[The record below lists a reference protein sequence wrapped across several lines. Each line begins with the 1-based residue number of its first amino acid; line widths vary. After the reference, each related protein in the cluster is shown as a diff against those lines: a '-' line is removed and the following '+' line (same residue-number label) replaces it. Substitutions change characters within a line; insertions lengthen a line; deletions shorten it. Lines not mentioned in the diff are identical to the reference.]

1 MNRRRT
7 FQTNWTKNRRNGHIK
22 TPPNDDNSQQIV
34 KCALCSTESLPGSP
48 KYEYARSSSF
58 YMNIHQ
64 TLYFMSL
71 AGAAAGLFAWAAQAL
86 LALLIP
92 AGSPAWLSAV
102 MAAALLG
109 GFIGGFT
116 VAFDEKW
123 TGNRIQT
130 RWAAMGALIGFAA
143 GMLSGTLH
151 LPLRSALP
159 SALPLGTVLGWM
171 VTGALIGAGLGAR
184 WMSVNR
190 ARLAHGMIGGMCG
203 GFLGGM
209 VFGTLSQWLPGI
221 SQAVAFVLTGAGIS
235 FGIAFAPILL
245 RDAVL
250 RFVNSGDPR
259 ASSKLG
265 KKEWAI
271 QDGDSYVLGS
281 QTADLSKST
290 YGREV
295 DIFLPDGGV
304 APRHARIYGRD
315 GRFFVTRHPDVMSEA
330 GLRRFVLKAQNRSIT
345 APFELRDQTLIVLG
359 RTTLMFLA
367 KQKGGRER
375 R

>member
-1 MNRRRT
+1 
-7 FQTNWTKNRRNGHIK
+7 
-22 TPPNDDNSQQIV
+22 
-34 KCALCSTESLPGSP
+34 
-48 KYEYARSSSF
+48 
-58 YMNIHQ
+58 MNIYQ

-71 AGAAAGLFAWAAQAL
+71 AGGTAGLLAWASQSL
-86 LALLIP
+86 LVLLIP
-92 AGSPAWLSAV
+92 TGWPVWPSAV
-102 MAAALLG
+102 MAAAVLG

-123 TGNRIQT
+123 TGNRIQV
-130 RWAAMGALIGFAA
+130 RWVAMGAVIGFGA
-143 GMLSGTLH
+143 GMVSGALH
-151 LPLRSALP
+151 LPLRTALP
-159 SALPLGTVLGWM
+159 GALPLGTVLGWM
-171 VTGALIGAGLGAR
+171 VSGAMIGAGLGAR
-184 WMSVNR
+184 WISVNR
-190 ARLAHGMIGGMCG
+190 ARIGHGMMGGMCG
-203 GFLGGM
+203 GFLGGL

-221 SQAVAFVLTGAGIS
+221 SQAVAFLLTGAGIS

-250 RFVNSGDPR
+250 QFVNSGDPR

-265 KKEWAI
+265 KKEWAV
-271 QDGDSYVLGS
+271 QEGDSYVLGS
-281 QTADLSKST
+281 QSADLSKST

-295 DIFLPDGGV
+295 DIYLPDGSV

-345 APFELRDQTLIVLG
+345 SPYELRDQTLIVVG

-367 KQKGGRER
+367 RQKARHAR

>member
-1 MNRRRT
+1 
-7 FQTNWTKNRRNGHIK
+7 
-22 TPPNDDNSQQIV
+22 
-34 KCALCSTESLPGSP
+34 
-48 KYEYARSSSF
+48 
-58 YMNIHQ
+58 MNIYQ

-71 AGAAAGLFAWAAQAL
+71 AGGTAGLLAWASQAL
-86 LALLIP
+86 LVLLIP
-92 AGSPAWLSAV
+92 VGSPAWPSAV
-102 MAAALLG
+102 IAAALLG

-123 TGNRIQT
+123 AGNRVQI
-130 RWAAMGALIGFAA
+130 RWVAMGTLIGFGA
-143 GMLSGTLH
+143 GLISGAVH
-151 LPLRSALP
+151 LPLRNALP
-159 SALPLGTVLGWM
+159 GALSLGTVLGWL
-171 VTGALIGAGLGAR
+171 VSGAMIGAGLGAR
-184 WMSVNR
+184 WISVNR
-190 ARLAHGMIGGMCG
+190 ARLAHGMVGGMCG

-221 SQAVAFVLTGAGIS
+221 SQAIAFVLTGTGIS

-271 QDGDSYVLGS
+271 QEGDSYILGS
-281 QTADLSKST
+281 QSADLSKST

-295 DIFLPDGGV
+295 DIYLPDGMV

-315 GRFFVTRHPDVMSEA
+315 GRFYVTRHPDLMSEA
-330 GLRRFVLKAQNRSIT
+330 ALRRFVLKAQNRSVT
-345 APFELRDQTLIVLG
+345 SPFELHDQMLVIVG
-359 RTTLMFLA
+359 RTTLMFVA
-367 KQKGGRER
+367 KQKAGRSR
-375 R
+375 

>member
-1 MNRRRT
+1 
-7 FQTNWTKNRRNGHIK
+7 
-22 TPPNDDNSQQIV
+22 
-34 KCALCSTESLPGSP
+34 
-48 KYEYARSSSF
+48 
-58 YMNIHQ
+58 MNIYQ

-71 AGAAAGLFAWAAQAL
+71 AGATAGLLAWACQAL
-86 LALLIP
+86 LVLLIP
-92 AGSPAWLSAV
+92 AGSPAWPAAV

-116 VAFDEKW
+116 VAFDDKW
-123 TGNRIQT
+123 TGNRIQA
-130 RWAAMGALIGFAA
+130 RWVLMGALIGFVA
-143 GMLSGTLH
+143 GMLSGGLH
-151 LPLRSALP
+151 LPLRNALP
-159 SALPLGTVLGWM
+159 GALPLGTVLGWM

-184 WMSVNR
+184 WISVNR
-190 ARLAHGMIGGMCG
+190 ARLAHGMLGGMCG

-221 SQAVAFVLTGAGIS
+221 SQAIAFVLTGAGIS
-235 FGIAFAPILL
+235 FGIAFAPVLL
-245 RDAVL
+245 RDAML

-265 KKEWAI
+265 KKEWTI
-271 QDGDSYVLGS
+271 QEGDSYVLGS
-281 QTADLSKST
+281 QSADMSKTS

-295 DIFLPDGGV
+295 DIYLPDGSV

-345 APFELRDQTLIVLG
+345 SPYELRDQTLIVLG

-367 KQKGGRER
+367 KQKGAQGRR
-375 R
+375 

>member
-1 MNRRRT
+1 
-7 FQTNWTKNRRNGHIK
+7 
-22 TPPNDDNSQQIV
+22 
-34 KCALCSTESLPGSP
+34 
-48 KYEYARSSSF
+48 
-58 YMNIHQ
+58 MNIYQ

-71 AGAAAGLFAWAAQAL
+71 AGGTAGLLAWASQAL
-86 LALLIP
+86 LVLLIP
-92 AGSPAWLSAV
+92 AGSPAWPSAV
-102 MAAALLG
+102 IAAALLG

-123 TGNRIQT
+123 AGNRVQM
-130 RWAAMGALIGFAA
+130 RWVAMGTLIGFGA
-143 GMLSGTLH
+143 GVISGAVH
-151 LPLRSALP
+151 LPLRNALP
-159 SALPLGTVLGWM
+159 GALSLGTVLGWL
-171 VTGALIGAGLGAR
+171 VSGAMIGAGLGAR
-184 WMSVNR
+184 WISVNR
-190 ARLAHGMIGGMCG
+190 ARLAHGMVGGMCG

-221 SQAVAFVLTGAGIS
+221 SQAIAFVLTGTGIS

-271 QDGDSYVLGS
+271 QEGDSYVLGS
-281 QTADLSKST
+281 QSADLSKST

-295 DIFLPDGGV
+295 DIYLPDGMV

-315 GRFFVTRHPDVMSEA
+315 GRFYVTRHPDLMSEA
-330 GLRRFVLKAQNRSIT
+330 ALRRFVLKAQNRSVT
-345 APFELRDQTLIVLG
+345 SPFELHDQMLIIVG
-359 RTTLMFLA
+359 RTTLMFVA
-367 KQKGGRER
+367 KQKVGRSR
-375 R
+375 

>member
-1 MNRRRT
+1 
-7 FQTNWTKNRRNGHIK
+7 
-22 TPPNDDNSQQIV
+22 
-34 KCALCSTESLPGSP
+34 
-48 KYEYARSSSF
+48 
-58 YMNIHQ
+58 MNINQ

-71 AGAAAGLFAWAAQAL
+71 VGGTAGLLAWASQAL
-86 LALLIP
+86 LVLLIP
-92 AGSPAWLSAV
+92 AGSPAWPSAV

-109 GFIGGFT
+109 GFIGGFI

-123 TGNRIQT
+123 AGNRVQR
-130 RWAAMGALIGFAA
+130 RWVAMGAVIGFIA
-143 GMLSGTLH
+143 GMLSGALH
-151 LPLRSALP
+151 LPLRNALP

-184 WMSVNR
+184 WLSVNR
-190 ARLAHGMIGGMCG
+190 ARLAHGMAGGMCG

-209 VFGTLSQWLPGI
+209 VFGTLSQWLPGA

-259 ASSKLG
+259 ASSKLK

-271 QDGDSYVLGS
+271 QEGDSYVLGS
-281 QTADLSKST
+281 QSADLSKST

-295 DIFLPDGGV
+295 DIYLPDGSV
-304 APRHARIYGRD
+304 APRHARIFGRD
-315 GRFFVTRHPDVMSEA
+315 GRFYVTRHPDVMSEA
-330 GLRRFVLKAQNRSIT
+330 GLRRFVLKAKNRSIT
-345 APFELRDQTLIVLG
+345 SPYELQDQTLIILG
-359 RTTLMFLA
+359 RTTLMFIA
-367 KQKGGRER
+367 KQKTGLAR

>member
-1 MNRRRT
+1 
-7 FQTNWTKNRRNGHIK
+7 
-22 TPPNDDNSQQIV
+22 
-34 KCALCSTESLPGSP
+34 
-48 KYEYARSSSF
+48 
-58 YMNIHQ
+58 MNIYQ

-71 AGAAAGLFAWAAQAL
+71 AGATAGLFAWSSQAL
-86 LALLIP
+86 LTLLIP
-92 AGSPAWLSAV
+92 AGSPAWPSAM

-123 TGNRIQT
+123 SGNRIQS
-130 RWAAMGALIGFAA
+130 RWVAMGALIGFAA
-143 GMLSGTLH
+143 GMLSGAVH

-171 VTGALIGAGLGAR
+171 ITGALVGAGLGAR
-184 WMSVNR
+184 WMNVNR
-190 ARLAHGMIGGMCG
+190 ARIPHGMLGGMCG
-203 GFLGGM
+203 GFLGGL
-209 VFGTLSQWLPGI
+209 VFATLSQWLPGI
-221 SQAVAFVLTGAGIS
+221 SQAVAYVLTGAGIS

-250 RFVNSGDPR
+250 RFVNSGDAR
-259 ASSKLG
+259 ALSKLG
-265 KKEWAI
+265 KKEWTI

-281 QTADLSKST
+281 QSADLSKST

-295 DIFLPDGGV
+295 DIYVPDTTV

-330 GLRRFVLKAQNRSIT
+330 GLRRFILKAQNRSIT
-345 APFELRDQTLIVLG
+345 SPLELQDQTLIILG
-359 RTTLMFLA
+359 RTTLMFQA
-367 KQKGGRER
+367 RRKGSPER
-375 R
+375 NQVR